1 MKKFRV
7 LVRGEN
13 FLLASEGAVKR
24 FGFYTTRFVEALDKD
39 EAERRAV
46 ESLRQEDRLRGGV
59 LNDPSDPPMLFAEEI
74 DEISSFGRRRSIAR
88 ARLLRGSA
96 DRALGGSQFIR
107 CDHATWP
114 ERSRARTSDG
124 RV

>member
-13 FLLASEGAVKR
+13 FLLKSEGAVKR

-46 ESLRQEDRLRGGV
+46 ESLRQENRLREGV
-59 LNDPSDPPMLFAEEI
+59 LNDHSDPPMLFAEEI
-74 DEISSFGRRRSIAR
+74 DEISSFDAVEDRSPGLAFYEDQPIA
-88 ARLLRGSA
+88 
-96 DRALGGSQFIR
+96 
-107 CDHATWP
+107 H
-114 ERSRARTSDG
+114 
-124 RV
+124 

>member
-13 FLLASEGAVKR
+13 FLLESEGAVKR

-59 LNDPSDPPMLFAEEI
+59 LNDQSDPPMLFAEEI
-74 DEISSFGRRRSIAR
+74 DEISSFEAIEDRSPGLAFYEDQPT
-88 ARLLRGSA
+88 A
-96 DRALGGSQFIR
+96 
-107 CDHATWP
+107 H
-114 ERSRARTSDG
+114 
-124 RV
+124 